1 MRVLI
6 CTWIVCVSVAW
17 TGVAL
22 AAPKGGARANPSA
35 AAPATPKRVTP
46 AGDAHEKYK
55 LAAKLDD
62 SGEPEKALAV
72 IEEGLAIAPKDLALL
87 GFKGRVLLKLRDYT
101 GTLAAYEAYLDAGV
115 QGANRRAAQKIVN
128 DFDAVRSTFLE
139 VTLASG
145 AAPIYL
151 DSKTQGAFCTAAPS
165 CNKAILPGGYKV
177 IVERAGF
184 ERWTGNVTV
193 ERGKTAKLAI
203 TLVEKPSLLT
213 VRVAQPGARVTVDDA
228 AFEAPA
234 KVAAGTH
241 RVVVSLAGHA
251 EARLEATAHE
261 GQPVALDVAL
271 TPLVAVRVEPAGAQL
286 LLDGKPVAIADGNLA
301 IPPGSHALVARAKG
315 FVDRR
320 IEIPAERTPDYQ
332 LSIELARVKVVV
344 VPPPDSRFTGRRK
357 ISLAVGGVGLAALA
371 GGVVLGLQSGHLD
384 HDAYALCPSPST
396 PCSDAAKANDDNLR
410 GRSRALEANI
420 AYGIAGGAAIAAA
433 VLWLTGAPESRVAVT
448 PQLGAVAGLDVAM
461 RF

>member
-1 MRVLI
+1 MTSMRVLI
-6 CTWIVCVSVAW
+6 CTWIVCVGVAW

-22 AAPKGGARANPSA
+22 AAPS
-35 AAPATPKRVTP
+35 
-46 AGDAHEKYK
+46 GDAREKYR
-55 LAAKLDD
+55 LAVKLDD

-139 VTLASG
+139 VTLAGGS
-145 AAPIYL
+145 APIYL

-184 ERWTGNVTV
+184 ERWTDNVTV
-193 ERGKTAKLAI
+193 ERGKTAKLTI

-228 AFEAPA
+228 AIDAPA

-241 RVVVSLAGHA
+241 QVVVSLAGHA
-251 EARLEATAHE
+251 DARLEVTTHE
-261 GQPVALDVAL
+261 GKPVELDVAL

-286 LLDGKPVAIADGNLA
+286 MLDGKPVVIADGSIA
-301 IPPGSHALVARAKG
+301 VPPGAHALVAHAQG
-315 FVDRR
+315 FADHRV
-320 IEIPAERTPDYQ
+320 EIPAERAPDYQ
-332 LSIELARVKVVV
+332 LAIELLRVRVVV
-344 VPPPDSRFTGRRK
+344 VPPAPSRFTGRRK
-357 ISLAVGGVGLAALA
+357 IAVAVGGVGLAALA
-371 GGVVLGLQSGHLD
+371 GGVVLGLQSGNLD
-384 HDAYALCPSPST
+384 HDAYTLCPSPSA
-396 PCSDAAKANDDNLR
+396 PCSGAREANDLNQR

-420 AYGIAGGAAIAAA
+420 AYGAAGGAAIAAA

-448 PQLGAVAGLDVAM
+448 PQLGAVAGLDLAV